1 MCGLG
6 DSWRYHGAQHRAWAF
21 GGRQKSGG
29 FSASLAS
36 GQLPFD
42 RMFEH
47 ALGKALLSIGNFIVK
62 IPSLLGG
69 VTQ

>member
-1 MCGLG
+1 MGLSIELG
-6 DSWRYHGAQHRAWAF
+6 PLVAD
-21 GGRQKSGG
+21 KSGG
-29 FSASLAS
+29 LSASLAS

>member
-1 MCGLG
+1 MGLSIELG
-6 DSWRYHGAQHRAWAF
+6 PF

-29 FSASLAS
+29 LIASWAYS
-36 GQLPFD
+36 QLPFD

-47 ALGKALLSIGNFIVK
+47 ALGKALLSIGTFIVK
-62 IPSLLGG
+62 IPSLLRG